1 MNKPF
6 VIEAR
11 GTKSASPI
19 CLLSPTIANVG
30 FQLSSELVLAPSP
43 NTTNRHANARLIRKA
58 LVKKDG

>member
-19 CLLSPTIANVG
+19 SLLSPTIAAAEHKRSDDKKAPNAKTNVG
-30 FQLSSELVLAPSP
+30 LS
-43 NTTNRHANARLIRKA
+43 
-58 LVKKDG
+58 

>member
-19 CLLSPTIANVG
+19 CLLSPTIAAAEHKRSDDKKAPNTDSKVG
-30 FQLSSELVLAPSP
+30 FNLSSELVLEP
-43 NTTNRHANARLIRKA
+43 
-58 LVKKDG
+58 